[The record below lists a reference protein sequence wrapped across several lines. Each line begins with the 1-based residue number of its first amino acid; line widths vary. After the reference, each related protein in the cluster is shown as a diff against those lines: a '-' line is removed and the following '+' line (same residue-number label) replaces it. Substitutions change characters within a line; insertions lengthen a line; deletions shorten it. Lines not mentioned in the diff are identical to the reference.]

1 MNSLLYYLRMNKSC
15 RLSNGASHGTLVH
28 RAGVGGEVISGLY
41 GVSIVILYL
50 VVHSCIISTLHNDLC
65 VRVCAY
71 QYCVYYTVCII
82 SILCVCVCTVCMCV
96 RHLICVRNHKQII
109 AQIAPLL
116 LKLMFL

>member
-65 VRVCAY
+65 ARVCGCAY

-82 SILCVCVCTVCMCV
+82 SILCVCILYTC
-96 RHLICVRNHKQII
+96 
-109 AQIAPLL
+109 A
-116 LKLMFL
+116 